1 MADPSQFALP
11 SAPFD
16 SISQVKFSPTNPD
29 HLLSSSWDTTVRLY
43 EAIDENSSQQKCK
56 FDHRAA
62 VLACCFEDGSHGF
75 SGGLDTAVR
84 YCSRSCL
91 AFPITTVVWNWIA
104 IVIMRFRQW
113 RIHPFPER
121 NALITGSWDRSLRF
135 FDPRAAA
142 AQVSLHEAPER
153 VYKMDIVN
161 NTLVVAM
168 ASRLFNIYDVRKMD
182 MPAQQRESSLKYMTR
197 SVACMVT
204 GEGYATASV
213 EGRIAVEYFD
223 PSDEAQQKKY
233 AFKCHRLT
241 EDGVDHVWP
250 VNSLAFHPIYN
261 TFASAGSDG
270 TVSVWDHKIKKR
282 LRQYPKYDNPV
293 SSVAFNKDG
302 SKMAVAT
309 CYTWDEGE
317 AGLRWTKDEKGQ
329 QKERERP
336 MIRIRKVGSEAK
348 PKGWD
353 E

>member
-1 MADPSQFALP
+1 MADSSQFPLP
-11 SAPFD
+11 SPPFD
-16 SISQVKFSPTNPD
+16 SVSQVKFSPTSND
-29 HLLSSSWDTTVRLY
+29 QLLISSWDTTVRFY
-43 EAIDENSSQQKCK
+43 DVGDDPGKSQQKCK

-62 VLACCFEDGSHGF
+62 VLSCCFEDGEHGF

-84 YCSRSCL
+84 YL
-91 AFPITTVVWNWIA
+91 DFENEKVTVLGSHSDSVSSLVHSA
-104 IVIMRFRQW
+104 
-113 RIHPFPER
+113 ER
-121 NALITGSWDRSLRF
+121 NSLVTGSWDRTLRF
-135 FDPRAAA
+135 FDHRAAT
-142 AQVSLHEAPER
+142 AQVSSHETPER

-223 PSDEAQQKKY
+223 PSPESQSKKY

-241 EDGVDHVWP
+241 SEDGVDHVWP
-250 VNSLAFHPIYN
+250 VNSLAFHPVYN

-282 LRQYPKYDNPV
+282 LRQYPKYNNPV
-293 SSVAFNKDG
+293 SSVAFSKDG
-302 SKMAVAT
+302 GKLAVAT

-317 AGLRWTKDEKGQ
+317 AGAKWEGGVKGAGG
-329 QKERERP
+329 KEREMP
-336 MIRIRKVGSEAK
+336 MVWIRKVGAEAK
-348 PKGWD
+348 PRGWD

>member
-84 YCSRSCL
+84 YL
-91 AFPITTVVWNWIA
+91 DFENETVNVLGSHSDA
-104 IVIMRFRQW
+104 VSSMAYTS
-113 RIHPFPER
+113 ER

-135 FDPRAAA
+135 FDPRAAT

-233 AFKCHRLT
+233 AFK
-241 EDGVDHVWP
+241 
-250 VNSLAFHPIYN
+250 YN

>member
-16 SISQVKFSPTNPD
+16 SISQVKFSPTNSD
-29 HLLSSSWDTTVRLY
+29 HLLTSSWDTTVRLY
-43 EAIDENSSQQKCK
+43 EARDETNSQQKCK

-62 VLACCFEDGSHGF
+62 VIACCFEDEGHGF

-84 YCSRSCL
+84 HLDFENEKVNVLGSHSDS
-91 AFPITTVVWNWIA
+91 VSA
-104 IVIMRFRQW
+104 IVYTS
-113 RIHPFPER
+113 ER
-121 NALITGSWDRSLRF
+121 NALITGSWDRTLRF
-135 FDPRAAA
+135 FDPRAAT
-142 AQVSLHEAPER
+142 AQVSSHETPER

-197 SVACMVT
+197 SIACMVT

-223 PSDEAQQKKY
+223 PSEEAQQKKY

-250 VNSLAFHPIYN
+250 VNSLAFHPVYN

-302 SKMAVAT
+302 TKMAVAT

-317 AGLRWTKDEKGQ
+317 AGSRWTKDEKGQ

-336 MIRIRKVGSEAK
+336 MIRVRKIGSEVK